1 MYINPFV
8 AGVAA
13 TLFSEAVAFII
24 AVIISA
30 NKNKEKG
37 DK

>member
-13 TLFSEAVAFII
+13 TLFSEAVIFFICMI
-24 AVIISA
+24 VAVHR
-30 NKNKEKG
+30 NK
-37 DK
+37 